1 MDYKKQIL
9 FSLLFALVIAIIS
22 YFLFTYI
29 PFDCSDL
36 SKLNDSQR
44 LECRTAEVLGVYY
57 WLPHTTTLFFGSV
70 LLYWAVYGVISLV
83 QAVLKR

>member
-9 FSLLFALVIAIIS
+9 FSILFALAIAVAS
-22 YFLFTYI
+22 YFVFSHI
-29 PFDCSDL
+29 PFDCSDF
-36 SKLNDSQR
+36 SQLNDSQK

-70 LLYWAVYGVISLV
+70 LFYWAVYGVISLV
-83 QAVLKR
+83 KSQLKR